1 MRGLIAVGLAV
12 GCLGLALVGCGT
24 ETSVKTVAETVTV
37 AAPPTVDVETEEEE
51 EEEEAETEPSTAAVG
66 DALTLHGNS
75 DELEVRVTLLRVRDN
90 AKSSNEFLQP
100 DAGNRYVAFQLRLE
114 NLGSEVYDDSP
125 SNGAAVI
132 DTQDQE
138 FTADFANVVEPA
150 LGSPTIRSGD
160 RRVGWITF
168 EVPKASKLRTFQF
181 TLDSGFA
188 PEAGE
193 WALR

>member
-1 MRGLIAVGLAV
+1 MRGSIAVALMCV
-12 GCLGLALVGCGT
+12 GFVVVGCGT
-24 ETSVKTVAETVTV
+24 ETTVKTVAETVTV
-37 AAPPTVDVETEEEE
+37 AAPEPATTDVETEEEASE
-51 EEEEAETEPSTAAVG
+51 PEPSTAAVG

-75 DELEVRVTLLRVRDN
+75 EGLEVRVTLLRVVDN
-90 AKSSNEFLQP
+90 VKSSNEFLQP
-100 DAGNRYVAFQLRLE
+100 EAGNRYVAFQLRLE

-125 SNGAAVI
+125 SNGAAVV

-138 FTADFANVVEPA
+138 FKATFADAVEPA

-168 EVPKASKLRTFQF
+168 EVAKASKLRTFQF
-181 TLDSGFA
+181 ALDSGFA

-193 WALR
+193 WTLR